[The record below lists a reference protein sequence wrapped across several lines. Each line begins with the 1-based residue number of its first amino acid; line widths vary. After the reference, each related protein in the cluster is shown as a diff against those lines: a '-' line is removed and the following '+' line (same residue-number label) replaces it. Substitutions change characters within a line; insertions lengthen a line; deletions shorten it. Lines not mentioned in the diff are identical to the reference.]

1 MVMMIIVDNGGEW
14 MGVMI
19 MAKEM
24 VMVMKLKMK
33 PKMQMGMKVEQ
44 NHGMM
49 PAPALKPRPRPR
61 GDWTRALVGNE
72 GMGWL
77 LVSYYDYCLFVF
89 FLLFSFLFLES
100 I

>member
-1 MVMMIIVDNGGEW
+1 MVMMIIIDNGGEW

-49 PAPALKPRPRPR
+49 PAPCSQTTAKHGPGGIEPGP
-61 GDWTRALVGNE
+61 W
-72 GMGWL
+72 
-77 LVSYYDYCLFVF
+77 
-89 FLLFSFLFLES
+89 
-100 I
+100 

>member
-1 MVMMIIVDNGGEW
+1 MVMMIIVENGGEW

-49 PAPALKPRPRPR
+49 PAPCSQTTAKHGPGGIEPGP
-61 GDWTRALVGNE
+61 W
-72 GMGWL
+72 
-77 LVSYYDYCLFVF
+77 
-89 FLLFSFLFLES
+89 
-100 I
+100 

>member
-1 MVMMIIVDNGGEW
+1 MVMMIIIDNGGEW

-19 MAKEM
+19 MAKEKM

-49 PAPALKPRPRPR
+49 PAPCSQTTAKHGPGGIEPGP
-61 GDWTRALVGNE
+61 W
-72 GMGWL
+72 
-77 LVSYYDYCLFVF
+77 
-89 FLLFSFLFLES
+89 
-100 I
+100 